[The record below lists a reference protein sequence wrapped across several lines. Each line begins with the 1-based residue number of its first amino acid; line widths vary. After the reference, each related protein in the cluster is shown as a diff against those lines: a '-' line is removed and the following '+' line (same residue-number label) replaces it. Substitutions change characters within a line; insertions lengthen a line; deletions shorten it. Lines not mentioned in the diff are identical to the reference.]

1 MKKKF
6 GLILCVIMAVV
17 FTMGV
22 LGGCNKDNKD
32 EEDEVHWPAYNP
44 YHAESIYYSLKTS
57 FLHAKEN
64 RIGAAYPNENY
75 DPSDPSS
82 EKYFYF
88 FDYEGDESLYIPS
101 RRIILLTEH
110 TQLEEA
116 FEKIPEI
123 DLETKMVMI
132 ILYGSFGGERL
143 YDIKIDNGI
152 LEAVI
157 AKPPANGS
165 SIPPILGKRVLE
177 IDKMEITETKI
188 SYKTIKK

>member
-1 MKKKF
+1 MKKKLRF
-6 GLILCVIMAVV
+6 ILWAMIAVV
-17 FTMGV
+17 MSVGL
-22 LGGCNKDNKD
+22 LGGCNED
-32 EEDEVHWPAYNP
+32 EEVEVHWPDYNP
-44 YHAESIYYSLKTS
+44 YHVHYIDNSLKTS

-64 RIGAAYPNENY
+64 RISVAYPNENY

-88 FDYEGDESLYIPS
+88 FDYEGDESLYVPS
-101 RRIILLTEH
+101 RRIILLAEQ

-132 ILYGSFGGERL
+132 ILEGSFGGEWL

-157 AKPPANGS
+157 AEPPQNGS
-165 SIPPILGKRVLE
+165 SIPPVLWKRVLE